1 MFYGNEMKKIFAL
14 LVFLVPSLLS
24 AGVVYKYTD
33 KQGNT
38 VYTDQPRPG
47 AQRVD
52 LPEPSTYT
60 PPKLPPRETPT
71 AKRGS
76 DSAGALYKQLTLTSP
91 EPDATI
97 WDNTGDLLVEYTL
110 EPALRTKLG
119 HRMVV
124 SVDGEAVAP
133 LNGTKVQLKNIDR
146 GTHQLQAKVIDAD
159 GKVLIESQPA
169 AVHLHRQSVNFPN
182 RAKPSPR

>member
-1 MFYGNEMKKIFAL
+1 MKRFLAL
-14 LVFLVPSLLS
+14 LICLVPTLAS
-24 AGVVYKYTD
+24 AGVVYKYID

-60 PPKLPPRETPT
+60 PPKYPPRDTSS
-71 AKRGS
+71 AKATKDGTGQVYSR
-76 DSAGALYKQLTLTSP
+76 LTLTDP

-97 WDNTGDLLVEYTL
+97 WDNPGDLLVVYTL
-110 EPALRTKLG
+110 EPDLRTKLG

-133 LNGTKVQLKNIDR
+133 VNGTKVELKNIDR
-146 GTHQLQAKVIDAD
+146 GTHQLQARIIDSD
-159 GKVLIESQPA
+159 GEVLIESQTA

-182 RAKPSPR
+182 RARPAPR